1 MHHYKY
7 VTIDPITRIEG
18 HLGIEATV
26 DNGAVLDARASG
38 TLFRGFELILKG
50 RDPRDASRLTQR
62 VCGVC
67 PAAHSTA
74 SALCLDDAFGITGQ
88 IPDNAKLI
96 RSLIFGSNFLQSH
109 ILHFYHLAA
118 LDYVDATKAVGKIHP
133 FMPRYEGDYRLP
145 DKINEQAANHY
156 LKALDIRRKT
166 HEMLSIFGGKMPHNI
181 GIIAGGVTEKPTG
194 DKITNFLWRLNE
206 IREFIDACYIPDV
219 IAVAG
224 VYRDY
229 FDIGGGCKNLLTYG
243 GFELPDGVFFK
254 SGTVSDNLTLNSF
267 RENNITE
274 DVKHSWYTDDSS
286 GKKPSSGETQPQ
298 PDKEGGYSF
307 LKSPRYEGNVYELG
321 PLARIVVNYL
331 HGSVGIKKA
340 VDSLLSGLNAKP
352 ENLLSVLGRH
362 AARAVECKIVAD
374 AMAEWLQRLN
384 PNRPVVCD
392 YEIPDTAQGSGLTE
406 APRGSVGH
414 WTSIKDKRIERYQI
428 ITPTAWNGSPKDD
441 KNQPG
446 PIEQALIG
454 TKIKDE
460 KNPFEIVRIIRSFD
474 PCLACAVH
482 LIDAKGKDLGEFKV
496 V

>member
-7 VTIDPITRIEG
+7 ITIDPITRIEG

-26 DNGAVLDARASG
+26 DNGAVKEAYASG
-38 TLFRGFELILKG
+38 TLFRGFEVILKG

-118 LDYVDATKAVGKIHP
+118 LDYVDATKAVGQIHP

-145 DKINEQAANHY
+145 DKVNRQAVNHY
-156 LKALDIRRKT
+156 LKALDVRRRT
-166 HEMLSIFGGKMPHNI
+166 HEMLSIFGGKMPHNV
-181 GIIAGGVTEKPTG
+181 GIIAGGVTEKPTE

-206 IREFIDACYIPDV
+206 IREFIETCYLPDV

-224 VYRDY
+224 AYPDY
-229 FDIGGGCKNLLTYG
+229 FGVGQSCGNFLSYG
-243 GFELPDGVFFK
+243 GLDTPSGKFFQP
-254 SGTVSDNLTLNSF
+254 GTVSKDLKLNGF
-267 RENNITE
+267 KPENITE
-274 DVKHSWYTDDSS
+274 DVKHSWYAQGTS
-286 GKKPSSGETQPQ
+286 GKNPHQGETRPEPGKQHA
-298 PDKEGGYSF
+298 YSF
-307 LKSPRYEGNVYELG
+307 LKSPRYENKVYEVG
-321 PLARIVVNYL
+321 PLARTLVSYL
-331 HGSVGIKKA
+331 NGNTKIKNL
-340 VDSLLSGLNAKP
+340 VDSLLAQFKAKP
-352 ENLLSVLGRH
+352 QALFSVLGRH
-362 AARAVECKIVAD
+362 AARAIECKVVAD
-374 AMAEWLQRLN
+374 EMAEWIQKLKPGAPLN
-384 PNRPVVCD
+384 CQH
-392 YEIPDTAQGSGLTE
+392 EIPESAEGSGLSE

-414 WTSIKDKRIERYQI
+414 WIKISDKRIERYQI
-428 ITPTAWNGSPKDD
+428 ISPTAWNGSPKDD
-441 KNQPG
+441 RDQPG